1 MSVKIDLSK
10 WEFTQKDLEEKS
22 IAQILAQQSE
32 DIIDDFWNSVTD
44 EEAKTLKTDWSFWG
58 RPKQFVPEESTIHV
72 LADLLFIYFPPAGAL
87 GNPEVHQSGLDL
99 LLRIIPEYR

>member
-72 LADLLFIYFPPAGAL
+72 LAPGRGFGKTKSSSEWTRSLAENYPGI
-87 GNPEVHQSGLDL
+87 QIGLVG
-99 LLRIIPEYR
+99 RT